1 MNMRMFGDYLIN
13 LDRITYVRRFQPQLG
28 PPIPGTTGKGGVSIF
43 FDSQELTVYED
54 EAGYDE
60 LLAWMDSYQS
70 P

>member
-1 MNMRMFGDYLIN
+1 
-13 LDRITYVRRFQPQLG
+13 
-28 PPIPGTTGKGGVSIF
+28 VSIF